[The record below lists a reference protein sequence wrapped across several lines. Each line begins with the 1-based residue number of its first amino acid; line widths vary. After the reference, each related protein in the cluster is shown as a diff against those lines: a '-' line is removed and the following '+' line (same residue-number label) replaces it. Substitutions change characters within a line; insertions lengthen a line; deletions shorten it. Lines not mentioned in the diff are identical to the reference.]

1 MAETGGWR
9 QAAEREFRAP
19 FALDD
24 ADEVGD
30 GFDTWPALPEPEY
43 FGVVNWRTLPD
54 EREPEVWRLLA
65 EWVSWLCTRYT
76 IPARL
81 IPDCWYLHDGI
92 VEELSALFSS
102 WEVSF
107 EEADSGGHGPLGW
120 HERFEYFRSR
130 LRHYKPE
137 GCANGHLETA
147 CRTMPEEP
155 ARRQRIARADRDGT
169 VH

>member
-9 QAAEREFRAP
+9 QAAEREFREP
-19 FALDD
+19 FLAGGDG
-24 ADEVGD
+24 ERSD
-30 GFDTWPALPEPEY
+30 GFDDWPEVPEPDY
-43 FGVVNWRTLPD
+43 FGVVNWRTLPE
-54 EREPEVWRLLA
+54 EREPDIWRLLS
-65 EWVSWLCTRYT
+65 EWVSWLCTRYV

-81 IPDCWYLHDGI
+81 VPDCWYLHDGI

-137 GCANGHLETA
+137 GCANGHLETMS
-147 CRTMPEEP
+147 RTMPEPPDLRARFERP
-155 ARRQRIARADRDGT
+155 APDGT
-169 VH
+169 VP